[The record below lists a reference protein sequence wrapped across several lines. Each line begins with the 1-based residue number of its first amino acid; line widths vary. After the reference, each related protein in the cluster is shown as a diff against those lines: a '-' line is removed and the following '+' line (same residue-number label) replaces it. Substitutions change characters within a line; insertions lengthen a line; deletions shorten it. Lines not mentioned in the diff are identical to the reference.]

1 VTPAIVAIKKAGIC
15 FQTHEYQHSPNATSY
30 GLEAVEKLGI
40 SPERVYK
47 TLVVTDDHSLFIAII
62 PVQLKLSLKAMANA
76 VGAKKI
82 TMAHEQ
88 KVIATTGY
96 VLGGISPLGQ
106 KKRLLTII
114 DQSAQ
119 HIETMYVSGGK
130 RGLEIEI
137 KPSDLVS
144 LTTGKFDL
152 ICAQA

>member
-1 VTPAIVAIKKAGIC
+1 MTPAIVAIKKAGIC

-47 TLVVTDDHSLFIAII
+47 TLVVTDDHSLFVAII

-106 KKRLLTII
+106 KKQLLTVI

-119 HIETMYVSGGK
+119 YIEAMYVSGGK

-144 LTTGKFDL
+144 LTAGKFVS